1 MTLRS
6 EVISIL
12 VSESS
17 LRYVLCFSG
26 RIKGAF
32 RKEYT
37 ELFIGAFYVFLCS
50 NNIAFFLRYL
60 SFQFP
65 KHSNVFK
72 TCNDVLFSLPL
83 LFLTLNHLIIFF
95 V

>member
-37 ELFIGAFYVFLCS
+37 ELFIGAFYVFCAVIILP
-50 NNIAFFLRYL
+50 FF
-60 SFQFP
+60 
-65 KHSNVFK
+65 
-72 TCNDVLFSLPL
+72 
-83 LFLTLNHLIIFF
+83 
-95 V
+95 